1 MRRLLP
7 LFVLVAMAGCGT
19 SAASSNPDPKTP
31 DTATDKPAD
40 TASAPP
46 QTPADGGKTAQ
57 STSPGGGAGASKPGA
72 FREEALDKMP
82 SFELAVTPLPP
93 APKGLPEPPKA
104 CGAFLTRKPAA
115 APACAD
121 AAAGL
126 DALDKALAEAKPD
139 KRDAALA
146 GLEACAGLPAG
157 VVRAL
162 RAELAPSGCGD
173 VLTEPLVNAPP
184 KGIDGAV
191 YGTLRGL
198 ALSARLARTGSAPP
212 KLQPPYD
219 KKRVQE
225 FVAGPMNTWM
235 NEQAAAIQE
244 LSNEGAKLSFYGRGL
259 VALEAGSSDLRVV
272 EAVRSVPLPAEIGK
286 DKELKDVYYA
296 QLDQALDPRKD
307 RGRDA
312 ALVGLRDF
320 AFVGV
325 LRDARLDTARG
336 QLSRLYGGR
345 RIDALDGLVVPPLAK
360 AQPADAAERL
370 AGKLPTFYAGLLL
383 GREAAAKPSVLRMLL
398 ERGVPL
404 QHRIALKSAE
414 LAPDVRRLYA
424 RARLELG
431 RIYLR
436 ALDFDQAAALLS
448 ALPAAERTPEDAFLL
463 ALATALRNGPEDA
476 AVLVRNA
483 PVPMLGM
490 GQVGE
495 LDAIARA
502 PQKGPLAGPAAFDA
516 ALIKEITAPAG
527 SKSAYFLDVAQRY
540 REAAKL
546 LGEPAQRARAEERA
560 RASEETAK
568 AIP

>member
-7 LFVLVAMAGCGT
+7 LFVLVAMAGCGP
-19 SAASSNPDPKTP
+19 SAASSNTPDPNVPSAQSTP
-31 DTATDKPAD
+31 PDG
-40 TASAPP
+40 ASTETAPP
-46 QTPADGGKTAQ
+46 ESGGKTDKSAD
-57 STSPGGGAGASKPGA
+57 TGKGGGKPGA
-72 FREEALDKMP
+72 FREENLDKMP
-82 SFELAVTPLPP
+82 AFELAVAPLPA
-93 APKGLPEPPKA
+93 APKGLPEPPKTCA
-104 CGAFLTRKPAA
+104 AFVQRKPAA

-121 AAAGL
+121 AAAAL

-146 GLEACAGLPAG
+146 GLESCAGLPAG
-157 VVRAL
+157 VARAL
-162 RAELAPSGCGD
+162 RAELAPAGCGD
-173 VLTEPLVNAPP
+173 VLVEPLVNAPP
-184 KGIDGAV
+184 KGTDGAV

-198 ALSARLARTGSAPP
+198 ALAARLARTGSAPP
-212 KLQPPYD
+212 KLSPPYD

-225 FVAGPMNTWM
+225 FVAGPMSAWM

-244 LSNEGAKLSFYGRGL
+244 LSNEGAKLTFYGRGL

-272 EAVRSVPLPAEIGK
+272 EAVRSVPLPAEIAK
-286 DKELKDVYYA
+286 DQELKNIYYA

-320 AFVGV
+320 AQVGV

-345 RIDALDGLVVPPLAK
+345 RIDALDGLVLPALAK
-360 AQPADAAERL
+360 AAPADMGERL

-383 GREAAAKPSVLRMLL
+383 GREAAAKPSVMRMLL
-398 ERGVPL
+398 DRGVPM

-414 LAPDVRRLYA
+414 LSPDTRRLYA

-448 ALPAAERTPEDAFLL
+448 ALPAADRTPEDAFLL

-476 AVLVRNA
+476 AVMVRNA

-490 GQVGE
+490 GQVGD

-502 PQKGPLAGPAAFDA
+502 PQKGPLAGAAAFDA
-516 ALIKEITAPAG
+516 ALIKQITAPAG
-527 SKSAYFLDVAQRY
+527 ANAAYFLDVAARY
-540 REAAKL
+540 REASKL
-546 LGEPAQRARAEERA
+546 LTDPAQRTLADDRA
-560 RASEETAK
+560 RAAEATAK